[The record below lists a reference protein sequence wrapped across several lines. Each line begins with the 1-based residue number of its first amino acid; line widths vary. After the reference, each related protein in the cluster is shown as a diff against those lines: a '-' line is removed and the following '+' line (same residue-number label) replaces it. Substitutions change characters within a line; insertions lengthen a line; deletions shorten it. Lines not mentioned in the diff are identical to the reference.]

1 MRVLQVANSLTAR
14 SLSKVVR
21 RDLTQDINTEHHNKV
36 HLYVDYSPLL
46 SLVQIHIVYD
56 SRSES
61 PEHVGIPAGPVKV
74 FSARQPLKE
83 TGYTSD
89 ESSQGTRNTRT
100 RRQYKNKK
108 EKIIW
113 A

>member
-1 MRVLQVANSLTAR
+1 M
-14 SLSKVVR
+14 
-21 RDLTQDINTEHHNKV
+21 
-36 HLYVDYSPLL
+36 
-46 SLVQIHIVYD
+46 YD

-74 FSARQPLKE
+74 FSARQPVKE

-89 ESSQGTRNTRT
+89 ESNQGRRNTRT
-100 RRQYKNKK
+100 RRMYKNKK